1 MAIKSEY
8 NKIQSY
14 STKDGS
20 QIKELMHPE
29 IHGNKRQSLAE
40 ACIPIGSTT
49 LLHKHKTSEE
59 LYHIKSGRGLMTHG
73 NEKFV
78 VTTGDTIYIPP
89 GTPHRIQ
96 TTGKET
102 LKILCCCSPPY
113 SHNDTKLLVEQKS
126 KEE

>member
-8 NKIQSY
+8 DKIQPY

-20 QIKELMHPE
+20 RIKELMHPE
-29 IHGNKRQSLAE
+29 IHGNQRQSLAE
-40 ACIPIGSTT
+40 AWIPIGSTT

-59 LYHIKSGRGLMTHG
+59 LYHIKSGKGLMTLG
-73 NEKFV
+73 DEQFV

-96 TTGKET
+96 NTGKEI

-113 SHNDTKLLVEQKS
+113 SHNDTQLLVEQKS
-126 KEE
+126 KGE

>member
-8 NKIQSY
+8 NKIQPY
-14 STKDGS
+14 SSKDGS
-20 QIKELMHPE
+20 QVKELMHPK

-40 ACIPIGSTT
+40 ACIPIDSTT

-73 NEKFV
+73 DEKFV

-96 TTGKET
+96 NAGKET

-113 SHNDTKLLVEQKS
+113 SHNDTKLIVEQKL

>member
-8 NKIQSY
+8 NKIQPY

-20 QIKELMHPE
+20 QIKELMHPKV
-29 IHGNKRQSLAE
+29 HGNKRQSLAE
-40 ACIPIGSTT
+40 AYIPIGSTT

-59 LYHIKSGRGLMTHG
+59 LYHIKSGRGLMTLG
-73 NEKFV
+73 DEQFV
-78 VTTGDTIYIPP
+78 VTKGDTIYIPP

-96 TTGKET
+96 NTGRGA

-126 KEE
+126 KGG